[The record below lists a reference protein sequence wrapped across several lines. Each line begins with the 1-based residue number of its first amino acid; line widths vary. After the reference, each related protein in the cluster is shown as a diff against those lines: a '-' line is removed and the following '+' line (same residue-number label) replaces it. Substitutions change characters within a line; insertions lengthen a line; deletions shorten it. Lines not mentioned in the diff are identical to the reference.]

1 MELTG
6 ADCVCETRL
15 ETDGTKGKCRWRL
28 FLLPQPSRSPPVG
41 RICRSPGEE
50 ACREQLLRIVTKA
63 AFRRISL
70 RERGSQLKA
79 LGGSEYER
87 NGSSPDSPR
96 LSQLFYLTPLSNQ
109 PTSQCSPMKMSHTPA

>member
-1 MELTG
+1 MVLSG
-6 ADCVCETRL
+6 GDCVCETRL

-50 ACREQLLRIVTKA
+50 ACREQLLRIDTKA
-63 AFRRISL
+63 AFRDL

-79 LGGSEYER
+79 LGGSWNTGTDLALTRHASR
-87 NGSSPDSPR
+87 NS
-96 LSQLFYLTPLSNQ
+96 FT
-109 PTSQCSPMKMSHTPA
+109 